1 MRKTTKSIGDLGER
15 LAESYLRKRHWRII
29 ARNYAA
35 NGGEIDIVAYR
46 FGALVYFEVK
56 TRSGE
61 QFGRPADAVDSAK
74 LSRIK
79 KAAAAL
85 KAEYAE
91 NRKIPVFYPFGI
103 TLKRSFRRERI
114 DVIEVYINRDGRLRK
129 MNHIKDMEN
138 QL

>member
-1 MRKTTKSIGDLGER
+1 MRKTTKIIGDLGEHI
-15 LAESYLRKRHWRII
+15 AERYLRKKHWRII

-46 FGALVYFEVK
+46 FGTLVYFEVK

-61 QFGRPADAVDSAK
+61 LFGKPAEAVDCSK
-74 LSRIK
+74 LERIK
-79 KAAAAL
+79 KAAFAL
-85 KAEYAE
+85 KAEYSKK
-91 NRKIPVFYPFGI
+91 RKIPVFYPFGI
-103 TLKRSFRRERI
+103 TVKRSFRRERI
-114 DVIEVYINRDGRLRK
+114 DVIEVYITRDGKVRE